1 VRGLQPVLISLREG
15 VHGLAEDVQ
24 LELAR
29 RAVADPDRA

>member
-1 VRGLQPVLISLREG
+1 MRGLQPVLVRLGEG

-24 LELAR
+24 LELVR